1 LQNISNRKDE
11 SNAENEDIDALTTI
25 LDKFRGLGEER
36 FYNYVVFYLDEL
48 AKYYLQLNGGD
59 NEYMKFMKQ
68 SLQTFDLY
76 GLGLT
81 AMYLYSHLGET
92 NETKFE
98 KIKEMMHPN
107 PFLRKIH
114 WDL

>member
-1 LQNISNRKDE
+1 LKGD
-11 SNAENEDIDALTTI
+11 D
-25 LDKFRGLGEER
+25 
-36 FYNYVVFYLDEL
+36 
-48 AKYYLQLNGGD
+48 NGNGNGN